1 MKKSLKPFDDD
12 EVDYQL
18 QIRHTQQKAIE
29 ESYLTS
35 FIAIPAD
42 HFLKLA
48 KFGICQQKIRE
59 INVKYIK
66 GTLELLLRIIN

>member
-18 QIRHTQQKAIE
+18 QIRHTQQKAIQ

-42 HFLKLA
+42 HFLKLV

-59 INVKYIK
+59 INVNTEQVRWNYFYV
-66 GTLELLLRIIN
+66 